1 MKAALLDNFGNPLR
15 VGDTPRP
22 LPLPDEVLVR
32 VEACGV
38 CHSDLQLARGDWP
51 HVKAKTPLPAILGHE
66 AVGRVVGMGREAR
79 GVEPGD
85 RVGVGWLYSTCG
97 ACEQC
102 ADGAENLCLDRKVT
116 GIAAPG
122 GFAEFLRIRASHAI
136 RIPDALAPE
145 QAAPFF
151 CAGLTVYHA
160 CKKAEIHAGQ
170 RVAVF
175 GIGGLGHLAV
185 QLAVHAGAEV
195 TAVDVS
201 DAKLDFARRLGA
213 RRVVHAAAAD
223 AAKQLAEGNG
233 PHVAMVTAPSKSAYD
248 LAFRTLRRRGTL
260 AVVGIPDEN
269 LSFHADDM
277 VIGEFKIV
285 GSAVGTRQEIREVLA
300 LAAAG
305 KLRCAVETRVL
316 ADINDVFARMQRGEI
331 LGRVVL
337 KME

>member
-1 MKAALLDNFGNPLR
+1 MKAILLDDFGKALR
-15 VGDTPRP
+15 VGEAPRP
-22 LPLPDEVLVR
+22 VPQPDEVLVR

-38 CHSDLQLARGDWP
+38 CHSDLHMARGDWP
-51 HVKAKTPLPAILGHE
+51 DVKAKTPLHAILGHE
-66 AVGRVVGMGREAR
+66 AVGRVVEKGREAR
-79 GVEPGD
+79 GIELGD
-85 RVGVGWLYSTCG
+85 RVGVGWVYSTCG

-102 ADGAENLCLDRKVT
+102 KDGAENLCLDRKVT

-136 RIPDALAPE
+136 GIPDTLAPE
-145 QAAPFF
+145 QAAPLF

-160 CKKAEIHAGQ
+160 CKRAEIRAGQ

-175 GIGGLGHLAV
+175 GVGGLGHLAV

-195 TAVDVS
+195 IAIDVS
-201 DAKLDFARRLGA
+201 EAKLEFARRLGA
-213 RRVVHAAAAD
+213 SRVVHAVAAD
-223 AAKQLAEGNG
+223 AATQLAEGKG

-277 VIGEFKIV
+277 VIGEFRIV
-285 GSAVGTRQEIREVLA
+285 GSAVGTRAEMREVLA

-305 KLRCAVETRVL
+305 KLHCEVETRSL
-316 ADINDVFARMQRGEI
+316 AEINEVFARMQRGEI

-337 KME
+337 TME